1 MTALLFTA
9 LVTVW
14 GFTWFAIKLQ
24 LGHVAPEL
32 SICYRFVLAAAVL
45 WVLLAAMRR
54 IRSAPWAGQG
64 WFALLGLTL
73 FSLNFLLI
81 YSATQYIASGVVS
94 VLFTTATLFNAFH
107 QWLFLRRAPS
117 PRVVAG
123 ALCGIAGIGLLFLQE
138 FSQLGAGHDQLLG
151 IGLAIAGTYVFS
163 LGNMVSIRA
172 VRVAGD
178 LPNAIVRGMTWGV
191 VFLAAF
197 AFLRGVPFVVPTT
210 LPYLAGLVYLAIPGS
225 IIGFFAYLS
234 LLQRVG
240 PDRAAYATVLFPVLA
255 LAVSTVLENYVWTP
269 AGLGGLAL
277 VLAGNLV
284 IFARIPR
291 KWRARGR
298 LDSAPDTPS
307 VGGQRVGGIDAR

>member
-1 MTALLFTA
+1 MTAFLFTA

-24 LGHVAPEL
+24 LGPVAPEL
-32 SICYRFVLAAAVL
+32 SICYRFLLAAAIL
-45 WVLLAAMRR
+45 WVMLAAMRR
-54 IRSAPWAGQG
+54 LRSVPWTGQG
-64 WFALLGLTL
+64 WLALLGLTL

-81 YSATQYIASGVVS
+81 YLATQYIASGVVS

-123 ALCGIAGIGLLFLQE
+123 ALCGIAGIALLFLQE
-138 FSQLGAGHDQLLG
+138 FSKLGAGHDQLLG

-163 LGNMVSIRA
+163 LGNMASIRA

-191 VFLAAF
+191 VFLALFAF
-197 AFLRGVPFVVPTT
+197 ARGVPFVLPTT
-210 LPYLAGLVYLAIPGS
+210 LPYLAGLVYLAVPGS

-255 LAVSTVLENYVWTP
+255 LAVSTFVENYVWTL
-269 AGLGGLAL
+269 AGFAGLAL

-284 IFARIPR
+284 IFARLPGAAR
-291 KWRARGR
+291 RAGR
-298 LDSAPDTPS
+298 DVAAAPVDGAPAGRS
-307 VGGQRVGGIDAR
+307 GAR